1 MERMLRFSFDHARV
15 IRLMYFD
22 ENNKLRQVNATVIAY
37 DEETVDFITTRS
49 PRTVTVPIASILS
62 VDFEALNDMY
72 DVVFSNWEATIW
84 KVPEG

>member
-22 ENNKLRQVNATVIAY
+22 ENNKLRQVNATVIVY

-62 VDFEALNDMY
+62 VDFKRGDDGM
-72 DVVFSNWEATIW
+72 VSN
-84 KVPEG
+84 

>member
-37 DEETVDFITTRS
+37 DEETVTLRIGSKKT
-49 PRTVTVPIASILS
+49 PVVLPLS
-62 VDFEALNDMY
+62 DLLSCDYARGDHGE
-72 DVVFSNWEATIW
+72 E
-84 KVPEG
+84 

>member
-22 ENNKLRQVNATVIAY
+22 ENNKLRQVNATIIAY
-37 DEETVDFITTRS
+37 NEETVDFITTRS

-62 VDFEALNDMY
+62 VDFKRGDDGM
-72 DVVFSNWEATIW
+72 VSN
-84 KVPEG
+84 